1 MTLRPTTLKVATL
14 LLSLSLLALL
24 LFSQRT
30 LIVKGEGNDTQLH
43 VPLVLKAPVLVNGSF
58 STGDFGGWNVGATGP
73 GYNAPQVV
81 NVGSDY
87 HALLGNP
94 GALCN
99 GGAPANGATW
109 FYQTLSVPS
118 GTNPVLSF
126 RYWVLSQDD
135 QRFETL
141 NVYLRDIKGTPL
153 VPVLQAGAPEPATQC
168 NGTAWDSGWQE
179 KQFSL
184 AAYEGQTVQLYVE
197 LRSRDNT
204 RYFNTWAYVDDFAI
218 LESGAGQT
226 ATPTPTATATATA
239 TMTAT
244 ATATVTATST
254 ATLTPTMTSTPSAT
268 ATQTPTPTAT
278 RTPTPTSM
286 PAVTMH
292 VGDLDGF
299 PTALS
304 GPMWEANIIIQ
315 VHDVNGNPV
324 PNALVVGSWSEGFS
338 GMGYCPTDASGTCT
352 ISTGETIHRAEE
364 SVLFTVSNVARS
376 GSTYAPGDNHDPD
389 GDSDGTTIRVFR

>member
-14 LLSLSLLALL
+14 LLSLGLFALL

-30 LIVKGEGNDTQLH
+30 LIVKGQGNDTHLH
-43 VPLVLKAPVLVNGSF
+43 LPLVLKAPLLINGSF
-58 STGDFGGWNVGATGP
+58 SMGDFGGWSVGATGS

-141 NVYLRDIKGTPL
+141 NVYLRDIEGTPL

-168 NGTAWDSGWQE
+168 NGTVWDSGWQE

-197 LRSRDNT
+197 LRSRDDSA
-204 RYFNTWAYVDDFAI
+204 YFNTWAYVDDFAI
-218 LESGAGQT
+218 VESGTGGT
-226 ATPTPTATATATA
+226 ATPTPTATATSSA
-239 TMTAT
+239 TAT
-244 ATATVTATST
+244 ATATATMTS
-254 ATLTPTMTSTPSAT
+254 TMTSTPSAT

-278 RTPTPTSM
+278 RTPTATSM

-304 GPMWEANIIIQ
+304 GPMWEANVTVRI
-315 VHDVNGNPV
+315 HDVNGNPV
-324 PNALVVGSWSEGFS
+324 ANALVLGSWSEGYTGIGS
-338 GMGYCPTDASGTCT
+338 CTTDASGTCT
-352 ISTGETIHRAEE
+352 ISTGETIRRAEE
-364 SVLFTVSNVARS
+364 SVVFTVSNVARS
-376 GSTYAPGDNHDPD
+376 GSTYSPGDNHDPD
-389 GDSDGTTIRVFR
+389 GESDGTTIRVFR